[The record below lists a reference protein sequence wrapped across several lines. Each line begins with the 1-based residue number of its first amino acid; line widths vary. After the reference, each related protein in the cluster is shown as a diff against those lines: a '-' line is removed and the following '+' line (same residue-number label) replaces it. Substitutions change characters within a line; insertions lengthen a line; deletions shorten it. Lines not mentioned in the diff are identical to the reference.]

1 MGRSRQRIAGLNEEQ
16 VMHAMGIDDA
26 YRVER
31 VLARGIGGVTE
42 RVTIDGAGPFIR
54 KKMPSARADRG
65 VWAAIASSPCPR
77 LPQIAATYEMP
88 DCFVAVYDAVPGDT
102 LQQAVAARG
111 ALAAEE
117 AVQVAL
123 DVCEAAEAL
132 HACGV
137 IHRDISPENVIWAA
151 DGAHLIDFGNA
162 RLLGAR
168 DMPGAIPEQP
178 VGTWGFAA
186 PEQYGFAD
194 TDVRTDV
201 YAIGRLLGYVLTGV
215 RPERDAEPAYRRAL
229 ADEARVPPALR
240 AVVERA
246 SAFEPSARYQRAADM
261 AEALE
266 RAAGQSTAHEHSN
279 KISPVPASDAAA
291 PIPRRPRPARVALI
305 AAAVLVAL
313 ALCGAAAWALHLRGL
328 EGSGTAQTSGN
339 VSGNKQDKSE
349 GSGSADESL
358 TLDQSGAQA
367 SAGASGLLLG
377 ASEEDIQRA
386 AEALTVIESGWDD
399 SPNGYVDYAV
409 TIRNAG
415 DDLTVLYPEVIITG
429 RAADGSVVFTKSQY
443 VGVLYPGE
451 SITFSGLAG
460 NGTAPETVEFA
471 CGRPQGYQVVSD
483 GGTAS
488 QFEVSGLTRGNGTFS
503 TVFTGELTTVADG
516 SEPASGG
523 QVMLSLVFRDARG
536 RILSGYSSFV
546 SRPKVG
552 ESVPFE
558 LQPFTC
564 PDYASVEVHA
574 LAW

>member
-1 MGRSRQRIAGLNEEQ
+1 MGRSRRRIAGLNEEQ

-26 YRVER
+26 YQVER
-31 VLARGIGGVTE
+31 VLAHGIGGVTE

-54 KKMPSARADRG
+54 KKMPSDCADRG

-102 LQQAVAARG
+102 LQQAIVARG
-111 ALAAEE
+111 ALSGDE

-168 DMPGAIPEQP
+168 DMSGLTPEQP

-201 YAIGRLLGYVLTGV
+201 YAIGRLLGYALTGV
-215 RPERDAEPAYRRAL
+215 RPERDVEPAYRRAL
-229 ADEARVPPALR
+229 ADEDRVPPALR

-266 RAAGQSTAHEHSN
+266 RAIGQQAVRE
-279 KISPVPASDAAA
+279 PVDEVPPAPASSATSSA
-291 PIPRRPRPARVALI
+291 PCRSRRVRVALI
-305 AAAVLVAL
+305 AAVVLVVL
-313 ALCGAAAWALHLRGL
+313 MLCGVAAWVFRLWGPG
-328 EGSGTAQTSGN
+328 GSNTSQVAVDASGN
-339 VSGNKQDKSE
+339 NQNTDDMLGAA
-349 GSGSADESL
+349 GSSATSKG
-358 TLDQSGAQA
+358 GAQV
-367 SAGASGLLLG
+367 SANASGLLLG

-386 AEALTVIESGWDD
+386 AEALQVVEGGWSD
-399 SPNGYVDYAV
+399 SPNGYVNYAV
-409 TIRNAG
+409 TIHNAA
-415 DDLTVLYPEVIITG
+415 DDLTVQYPEVIITG
-429 RAADGSVVFTKSQY
+429 RDADGSVVFTKSQY
-443 VGVLYPGE
+443 LEVLYPGE
-451 SITFSGLAG
+451 NITFAGLAG
-460 NGTAPETVEFA
+460 NGTAPATVEFA
-471 CGRPQGYQVVSD
+471 CGRPQSYQVVSG

-488 QFEVSGLTRGNGTFS
+488 RFEVSGLTRGSGTFG
-503 TVFTGELTTVADG
+503 TVFTGELATVADG
-516 SEPASGG
+516 SETAGGG
-523 QVMLSLVFRDARG
+523 QVMLSLVFRDAKG
-536 RILSGYSSFV
+536 SILSGYSSFA

-564 PDYASVEVHA
+564 PDYASVEVYA